1 MNLEAGSNILLSQE
15 HIAQSRESILLIEWL
30 TNSLNYSIYNEKS
43 NQVVCSAVAP
53 IFLDLFDYNEQEFN
67 RLISEQEVF
76 QYSFKKTIALIDTP
90 YFTLI
95 PTVFYNEN
103 KLEELLRFNV
113 KLPSGN
119 LAFKSVELIES
130 PYFLVYSLPKNIL
143 KSLENSFLNIE
154 YKPLI
159 EVLIEQN
166 LNNNSKTNFHC
177 HISPQ
182 SFMGVYTSNQKLI
195 FANRFNYEA
204 PEDLVYNVLNIFQQ
218 LGLNNELDT
227 LYLSGSISKESDF
240 YKLLYKYIRNI
251 QFKQQ
256 PSKLNFDKS
265 IETMPHHYF
274 THHYQM
280 FL

>member
-119 LAFKSVELIES
+119 LAFKSVELTES
-130 PYFLVYSLPKNIL
+130 QYFLVYAFPKNIL

>member
-1 MNLEAGSNILLSQE
+1 MLSQE

-103 KLEELLRFNV
+103 KLEELLCFNV

-119 LAFKSVELIES
+119 LAFKSVELTES
-130 PYFLVYSLPKNIL
+130 QYFLVYAFPKNIL

-251 QFKQQ
+251 QFKQH

>member
-1 MNLEAGSNILLSQE
+1 MNQEVGNNILLSQE

-30 TNSLNYSIYNEKS
+30 SNSLNFSIYNEKL
-43 NQVVCSAVAP
+43 NQVICSAVAP
-53 IFLDLFDYNEQEFN
+53 IFLDLYDYNEQAFN

-95 PTVFYNEN
+95 PKAFYDES
-103 KLEELLRFNV
+103 KREELLRFNV

-119 LAFKSVELIES
+119 LVFKSKEITGS
-130 PYFLVYSLPKNIL
+130 KYFLVYAFPKNIL
-143 KSLENSFLNIE
+143 NSLENSFLNIE

-159 EVLIEQN
+159 EVLIDQN
-166 LNNNSKTNFHC
+166 LKSNEKYSFHC

-227 LYLSGSISKESDF
+227 LFLSGSISKESDF
-240 YKLLYKYIRNI
+240 YTLMYKYIRNI
-251 QFKQQ
+251 QLKQQ

-265 IETMPHHYF
+265 IESMPHHYF